1 MRTGGVGVTVSA
13 ELRSAAVTPGVLA
26 FVASERVRRH
36 RVAVCAVLQ
45 RLDPVHRS
53 PLGVMVL
60 SRHEHVAAVLR
71 DPSFGSDERKAD
83 RSLVHLGR
91 LGRFFAPPTT
101 EEPAEFLEL
110 FRRLM
115 LFTDP
120 PDHTRLRSL
129 VSKAFTRRRVER
141 LSARVEELIDEL
153 LAPARARGSM
163 EVMQELAYPLPARVI
178 CELLGI
184 PDDAVELFV
193 REAPSLAIALDPSPM
208 RTVAGIRAANRA
220 QRVLTAYLAALV
232 EERREHPRDDLL
244 SGLVLAEED
253 GRHLTDDEIVAMVL
267 LLVLAGH
274 ETTANVIGN
283 ATVRLAR
290 DPATRA
296 RVAAA
301 DDSQMRNA
309 VEEFLRLDGA
319 VQIAA
324 RVARAD
330 TTIGDRRVPRG
341 QIVMLLLGAAN
352 RDDRV
357 FTRPHEFRLDRDK
370 NPHLAFGAGHHSC
383 IGAPLARLELTAALR
398 AVASLPDMRLAHRP
412 EPRRSFTIS
421 GPERLDLE
429 WRA

>member
-1 MRTGGVGVTVSA
+1 VKLNA
-13 ELRSAAVTPGVLA
+13 ELRSAAVTPAVLA

-36 RVAVCAVLQ
+36 RVPVCAALQ

-71 DPSFGSDERKAD
+71 DPTFGSDERKAD
-83 RSLVHLGR
+83 RSLVHLGV
-91 LGRFFAPPTT
+91 LDRFFAAPAVD
-101 EEPAEFLEL
+101 EPAEFLEL

-129 VSKAFTRRRVER
+129 VSKAFTPRRVER
-141 LSARVEELIDEL
+141 LSGRIDELIDEL
-153 LAPARARGSM
+153 LAPARERGSI
-163 EVMQELAYPLPARVI
+163 EIMQEFAYPLPARVI

-184 PDDAVELFV
+184 PDDTVDLFV

-208 RTVAGIRAANRA
+208 RTAAGIRAANRA
-220 QRVLTAYLAALV
+220 QRVLSAYLAELV
-232 EERREHPRDDLL
+232 DERRKRPRDDLL
-244 SGLVLAEED
+244 SGLVHAEED
-253 GRHLTDDEIVAMVL
+253 GRRLAGDELIAMVL

-283 ATVRLAR
+283 AAVRLAR
-290 DPATRA
+290 DPLTRS

-301 DDSQMRNA
+301 DDSQLRNA

-319 VQIAA
+319 VQIAERIA
-324 RVARAD
+324 LAD
-330 TTIGDRRVPRG
+330 TRIGDRRVRCG

-352 RDDRV
+352 RDGRV
-357 FTRPHEFRLDRDK
+357 FPRPHEFRLDRDK
-370 NPHLAFGAGHHSC
+370 NPHLAFGAGHHYC
-383 IGAPLARLELTAALR
+383 IGAPLARLELAAALR
-398 AVASLPDMRLAHRP
+398 AVATLPEGTRMVHRP
-412 EPRRSFTIS
+412 EPRKSFTIA
-421 GPERLDLE
+421 GPERLDLA
-429 WRA
+429 WPPPRATA